1 MAVIDIKPK
10 DVIIPFDV
18 AVMFSRKLNKIE
30 LEKFNEALKKH
41 ESENKDKEKNT

>member
-1 MAVIDIKPK
+1 MAVINIKPM

-30 LEKFNEALKKH
+30 LEKFNEALKKR
-41 ESENKDKEKNT
+41 ESENKDKEKET